1 VVRCYEAGREGFWLH
16 RYWQAQGLTNHG
28 VDSSAIEVNRRKRR
42 AKSDGLDVHK
52 LLTMLMRFH
61 HGERDVWRVVHV
73 PTVEAEAQRHLH
85 RDLATLKHE
94 RASTTTRLKGLLSG
108 QGIRLTRLSQFP
120 GFCRKIRFLG
130 KIQKSGVRN
139 SMTYRLPNSR
149 KSNFATEPHGDVLTR
164 YCRTWLGEAL
174 AEEVTLE
181 VFIAAFDMLPQYRPE
196 ATLRAWLFGI
206 AKLKCLKEF
215 RNRTRRQAII
225 EAHTG
230 EIRACTQGAAPSA
243 P

>member
-1 VVRCYEAGREGFWLH
+1 
-16 RYWQAQGLTNHG
+16 
-28 VDSSAIEVNRRKRR
+28 
-42 AKSDGLDVHK
+42 
-52 LLTMLMRFH
+52 
-61 HGERDVWRVVHV
+61 
-73 PTVEAEAQRHLH
+73 
-85 RDLATLKHE
+85 
-94 RASTTTRLKGLLSG
+94 
-108 QGIRLTRLSQFP
+108 
-120 GFCRKIRFLG
+120 
-130 KIQKSGVRN
+130 
-139 SMTYRLPNSR
+139 MTYRLPNSR

-225 EAHTG
+225 EAHTE

-243 P
+243 PGDSLEHEQLLERLKLSLDQLPREERLLVILRYWRELPLAEIAEMMRLSRKAIRKRLQRAEQRLKELMVAIPEP